1 MNVFARGLAGIAVGL
16 FCSASFAATLD
27 SVRERGFVNC
37 GVGENFPGF
46 FAPDSA
52 GKWSGLDVDFCRA
65 LSAVIFADPDKVKYL
80 PATPAARFA
89 QLQSSQ
95 VDLLSRSVTW
105 TMSRDAGLGL
115 SFSGVTFFDGQGFM
129 VRKSLGAKSSRNL
142 DGATVCTQTGT
153 TTELNLADYFRA
165 NGMKYTPVVFET
177 TDQVV
182 AAYEAQRC
190 DVYTTDKSTLAARLG
205 KLKDPSAHVILPET
219 ISMAANGPVVRQ
231 GDGQWANIVRWTL
244 NALIAAEERGI
255 TAANVDQ
262 VKASSK
268 DPEVR
273 RLLGA
278 DGDLGKM
285 MGVSAA
291 WAYNAIKAVGNY
303 GEMYERNLG
312 PKGAVNIP
320 RDGLNRL
327 WSKGGLLYSPS
338 FQ

>member
-1 MNVFARGLAGIAVGL
+1 
-16 FCSASFAATLD
+16 
-27 SVRERGFVNC
+27 
-37 GVGENFPGF
+37 
-46 FAPDSA
+46 
-52 GKWSGLDVDFCRA
+52 
-65 LSAVIFADPDKVKYL
+65 
-80 PATPAARFA
+80 
-89 QLQSSQ
+89 
-95 VDLLSRSVTW
+95 
-105 TMSRDAGLGL
+105 
-115 SFSGVTFFDGQGFM
+115 
-129 VRKSLGAKSSRNL
+129 
-142 DGATVCTQTGT
+142 
-153 TTELNLADYFRA
+153 
-165 NGMKYTPVVFET
+165 
-177 TDQVV
+177 
-182 AAYEAQRC
+182 
-190 DVYTTDKSTLAARLG
+190 
-205 KLKDPSAHVILPET
+205 
-219 ISMAANGPVVRQ
+219 VVRQ

-285 MGVSAA
+285 MGVNAA

-320 RDGLNRL
+320 RDGLKRL